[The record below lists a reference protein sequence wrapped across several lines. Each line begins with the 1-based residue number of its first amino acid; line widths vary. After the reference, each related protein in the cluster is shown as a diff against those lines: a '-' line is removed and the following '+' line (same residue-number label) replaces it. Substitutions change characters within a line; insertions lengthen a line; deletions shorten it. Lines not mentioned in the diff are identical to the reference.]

1 MNYKLAMIPLLLAG
15 MLASCNDTEEL
26 IQTNPEFVEAG
37 YGALTLNLKYP
48 DAKTKAVGDTLIGV
62 AYDTEK
68 TIKSVAFFVNTE
80 AETINGTEMYGN
92 FGGYFSDEDL
102 LSANGLQ
109 EDLEEVTAGTPG
121 EYTAKIRHRS
131 DGWQNPQV
139 MVIANYVENGL
150 SAKLKEVKNWEELKT
165 VVSATLSANPQ
176 TPLLMYSAKT
186 IEAWKRTGDGNGGGS
201 TSADFDMERLVSRID
216 IHNNAYNKTNP
227 EQGFVLTSAQLIRPK
242 TTSYLIPGVAASS
255 SLEVSTVPFAISG
268 TVVEEGTDPNVI
280 QKIDSLYAYE
290 NANDNGTTATAV
302 QVNGTFRGGKVSKVI
317 EFKKADGVG
326 TTGAPIALARN
337 HRYVV
342 NLNAAP
348 DSTDI
353 TWNIIVKEWN
363 ESDTIKVKPVYDKPN
378 VDEALQ
384 TAVFDAG
391 NSGISWTSGK
401 VIDITNATSGD
412 ATLKFSISGT
422 TASIVKTAYGY
433 DKDGSSVGSLATDA
447 IVKTDKPIVSYNAA
461 KVETPITI
469 TIPKQNDEEKVPLDI
484 YVIIQNGGNLNA
496 CDTITIKSRP
506 VYNGVANAQPVLM
519 KNGKY
524 WAPINVGATTTK
536 NKAVTTANTDITAD
550 AGKLFQWGRLYG
562 FNATNNASVTT
573 ADTTGIG
580 GGATPLGRPV
590 QDDLTNMSKWD
601 GKFIYSTSVLKY
613 NWLQING
620 DGSANPE
627 NNDMAKGVWYQQLWN
642 VNEGVA
648 DAKVVKSATDPCPK
662 GWRVPTQAE
671 WIAIGADNT
680 TVYTWSESNLNLS
693 IPGKENGKNLILP
706 AVGYRNRVTGA
717 SGGQGANGRY
727 WSSSVPSANVN
738 VYFVDFNSSGRLNMN
753 IDSRANSISVRCI
766 QE

>member
-15 MLASCNDTEEL
+15 MFASCNDTEEL

-109 EDLEEVTAGTPG
+109 EDLEEVAAGVPG

-186 IEAWKRTGDGNGGGS
+186 IEAWKRTGDSNGGGS

-255 SLEVSTVPFAISG
+255 SLEVSSVPFAISG

-290 NANDNGTTATAV
+290 NANTDETTTTAV
-302 QVNGTFRGGKVSKVI
+302 QVNGTFRGGRVSKVI
-317 EFKKADGVG
+317 AFKKVDGVDK
-326 TTGAPIALARN
+326 TGDPIALARN

-378 VDEALQ
+378 VDEALK

-391 NSGISWTSGK
+391 TSGISWTSGK

-469 TIPKQNDEEKVPLDI
+469 TFPKQNDEERVPLDI

-519 KNGKY
+519 KDGKY
-524 WAPINVGATTTK
+524 WAPINVGAATTK

-562 FNATNNASVTT
+562 FAATNDATT
-573 ADTTGIG
+573 CANDTTGIEM
-580 GGATPLGRPV
+580 LGRPV
-590 QDDLTNMSKWD
+590 QGDLTNMTKWD
-601 GKFIYSTSVLKY
+601 GKFIYSNTILQY

-620 DGSANPE
+620 EGNANPG
-627 NNDMAKGVWYQQLWN
+627 NDGMKKGEWYQQLWN
-642 VNEGVA
+642 ANEGIA
-648 DAKVVKSATDPCPK
+648 DVEVVKTATDPCPK

-671 WIAIGADNT
+671 WIAIGAGQSSVSGT
-680 TVYTWSESNLNLS
+680 TWDSSNLRLA
-693 IPGKENGKNLILP
+693 ITGKESGKSLFLPAAGIRYGGNGGSDLQGKN
-706 AVGYRNRVTGA
+706 GY
-717 SGGQGANGRY
+717 Y
-727 WSSSVPSANVN
+727 WSSSVQSNSTYAFFVNLSSTGKLDANTN
-738 VYFVDFNSSGRLNMN
+738 R
-753 IDSRANSISVRCI
+753 RADGYSVRCI

>member
-62 AYDTEK
+62 AYDAEK

-109 EDLEEVTAGTPG
+109 EDLEEVAAGVPG

-186 IEAWKRTGDGNGGGS
+186 IEAWKRSSDGNGGGS

-227 EQGFVLTSAQLIRPK
+227 DQGFVLTSAQLIRPK
-242 TTSYLIPGVAASS
+242 VASYLIPGIAASS

-268 TVVEEGTDPNVI
+268 TVVEEGSDPNII

-290 NANDNGTTATAV
+290 NANDDETTATAV

-378 VDEALQ
+378 VDEALK

-391 NSGISWTSGK
+391 TSGISWTSAK

-412 ATLKFSISGT
+412 ATLKFTTTGT
-422 TASIVKTAYGY
+422 TASIVKIAYAY
-433 DKDGSSVGSLATDA
+433 DKDGSSVGSLKDDA
-447 IVKTDKPIVSYNAA
+447 IAKADKPIVSYGAA

-469 TIPKQNDEEKVPLDI
+469 TFPKQKDDERVPLDI

-506 VYNGVANAQPVLM
+506 VYNGVANAMPVLM
-519 KNGKY
+519 KDGKY
-524 WAPINVGATTTK
+524 WAPINVGATTTN
-536 NKAVTTANTDITAD
+536 NKAVTTPNTDITAD
-550 AGKLFQWGRLYG
+550 CGQFFQWGRLYG
-562 FNATNNASVTT
+562 FAATNNATT
-573 ADTTGIG
+573 CANDTTGIG
-580 GGATPLGRPV
+580 ALGRPA
-590 QDDLTNMSKWD
+590 QNDLANLSNWN
-601 GKFIYSTSVLKY
+601 GKFIYSTSNLQY
-613 NWLQING
+613 NWLLLTADPN
-620 DGSANPE
+620 SNP
-627 NNDMAKGVWYQQLWN
+627 NTMVTGAWYQQLWN
-642 VNEGVA
+642 ANEG
-648 DAKVVKSATDPCPK
+648 KSEDVSKTTADPCPQ
-662 GWRVPTQAE
+662 GWRIPTQAE
-671 WIAIGADNT
+671 WIGIGADNS
-680 TVYTWSESNLNLS
+680 TVYTWSSSDLNLP

-706 AVGYRNRVTGA
+706 AAGCRGSGTGA
-717 SGGQGANGRY
+717 SSNQGSYGYY
-727 WSSSVPSANVN
+727 WSSSVSAGSTYASSVS
-738 VYFVDFNSSGRLNMN
+738 FNSAGKLIPNTN
-753 IDSRANSISVRCI
+753 YRAVGFSVRCV

>member
-242 TTSYLIPGVAASS
+242 VASYLIPGVAASS
-255 SLEVSTVPFAISG
+255 SLEVSSVPFAISG
-268 TVVEEGTDPNVI
+268 TVVEEGSDPNII

-290 NANDNGTTATAV
+290 NANDDGTTATAV

-378 VDEALQ
+378 VDEALK

-391 NSGISWTSGK
+391 TSGISWTSGK

-469 TIPKQNDEEKVPLDI
+469 TFPKQNDEERVPLDI

-519 KNGKY
+519 KDGKY
-524 WAPINVGATTTK
+524 WAPINVGAATTK

-562 FNATNNASVTT
+562 FAATNDATT
-573 ADTTGIG
+573 CANDTTGIEM
-580 GGATPLGRPV
+580 LGRPV
-590 QDDLTNMSKWD
+590 QGDLTNMTKWD
-601 GKFIYSTSVLKY
+601 GKFIYSNTILQY

-620 DGSANPE
+620 EGNANPG
-627 NNDMAKGVWYQQLWN
+627 NDGMKKGEWYQQLWN
-642 VNEGVA
+642 ANEGIA
-648 DAKVVKSATDPCPK
+648 DAKVVKTATDPCPK
-662 GWRVPTQAE
+662 GWRIPTQAE
-671 WIAIGADNT
+671 WIAIGAGQSSVSGT
-680 TVYTWSESNLNLS
+680 TWDSSNLRLT
-693 IPGKENGKNLILP
+693 ITGKESGKNLFLP
-706 AVGYRNRVTGA
+706 AAGIRYGGNGGSDLQGKNGY
-717 SGGQGANGRY
+717 Y
-727 WSSSVPSANVN
+727 WSSSVQSNSTYAFFVNLGSTGKLDANTN
-738 VYFVDFNSSGRLNMN
+738 R
-753 IDSRANSISVRCI
+753 RADGYSVRCI

>member
-109 EDLEEVTAGTPG
+109 EDLEEVAAGVPG

-176 TPLLMYSAKT
+176 TPLLMYSTKV
-186 IEAWKRTGDGNGGGS
+186 IEAWKRTSDGNGGGS

-227 EQGFVLTSAQLIRPK
+227 DQGFVLTSAQLIRPK
-242 TTSYLIPGVAASS
+242 TASYLIPGIAASS
-255 SLEVSTVPFAISG
+255 SLEVSSVPFAISG
-268 TVVEEGTDPNVI
+268 TVVEEGTDPTII

-290 NANDNGTTATAV
+290 NANDDEATATAV

-391 NSGISWTSGK
+391 TSGISWTSGK

-469 TIPKQNDEEKVPLDI
+469 TFPKQNDEEKVPLDI

-519 KNGKY
+519 KDGKY
-524 WAPINVGATTTK
+524 WAPINVGATTTT

-562 FNATNNASVTT
+562 FNATNNAATLK
-573 ADTTGIG
+573 ADTTGIE
-580 GGATPLGRPV
+580 TLGRPV
-590 QDDLTNMSKWD
+590 QGDLTNMAKWD
-601 GKFIYSTSVLKY
+601 GKYIYSTAALKY

-620 DGSANPE
+620 EGNANPS
-627 NNDMAKGVWYQQLWN
+627 DDGMKKGEWYQQLWN
-642 VNEGVA
+642 ANEGIDNAEVA
-648 DAKVVKSATDPCPK
+648 KTVNDPCPK
-662 GWRVPTQAE
+662 GWRVPTRAE
-671 WIAIGADNT
+671 WIAIGADQEAAQSGI
-680 TVYTWSESNLNLS
+680 TWDNSNFCL
-693 IPGKENGKNLILP
+693 IVPGAENGKNLFLP
-706 AVGYRNRVTGA
+706 AAGHRRNDPGA
-717 SGGQGANGRY
+717 SIYQGTNGYY
-727 WSSSVPSANVN
+727 WSSSVSLINTGANCVL
-738 VYFVDFNSSGRLNMN
+738 FNSSRFNLSSSDRILGF
-753 IDSRANSISVRCI
+753 SVRCI

>member
-186 IEAWKRTGDGNGGGS
+186 IEAWKRTGDSNGGGS

-255 SLEVSTVPFAISG
+255 SLEVSSVPFAISG

-290 NANDNGTTATAV
+290 NANDDGATATAV

-337 HRYVV
+337 HRYIV

-378 VDEALQ
+378 VNEALQ

-391 NSGISWTSGK
+391 TSGISWTSGK

-469 TIPKQNDEEKVPLDI
+469 TFPKQNDEEKVPLDI

-506 VYNGVANAQPVLM
+506 VYNEVANAQPVLM

-524 WAPINVGATTTK
+524 WAPINVGATTTT
-536 NKAVTTANTDITAD
+536 NKAATTGDITA
-550 AGKLFQWGRLYG
+550 ACGKLFQWGRNSGVAANSAGGDVYAESDRPVG
-562 FNATNNASVTT
+562 VE
-573 ADTTGIG
+573 G
-580 GGATPLGRPV
+580 GGLPV
-590 QDDLTNMSKWD
+590 MTTWD
-601 GKFIYSTSVLKY
+601 GKHIKAAPNTRS
-613 NWLQING
+613 NWLQFVAGQDNPDNNG
-620 DGSANPE
+620 
-627 NNDMAKGVWYQQLWN
+627 MIKGAWYQQLWN
-642 VNEGVA
+642 KNEGVDNA
-648 DAKVVKSATDPCPK
+648 EVVKTVNDPCPK

-671 WIAIGADNT
+671 WIAIGADGKTNHNWST
-680 TVYTWSESNLNLS
+680 TNLNITIL
-693 IPGKENGKNLILP
+693 GKENGKNLILP
-706 AVGYRNRVTGA
+706 AAGARSPSSGA
-717 SGGQGANGRY
+717 SSLQGTDGYY
-727 WSSSVPSANVN
+727 WSSSVPASSTFASD
-738 VYFVDFNSSGRLNMN
+738 VYFNNGGTLLTDTNY
-753 IDSRANSISVRCI
+753 RAVGFSVRCI

>member
-255 SLEVSTVPFAISG
+255 SLEVSSVPFAISG

-290 NANDNGTTATAV
+290 NANDDGTTATAV

-384 TAVFDAG
+384 TAVFNAG
-391 NSGISWTSGK
+391 TSGISWTSGK
-401 VIDITNATSGD
+401 VIDITNATSSD
-412 ATLKFSISGT
+412 ATLKFTVSGT

-469 TIPKQNDEEKVPLDI
+469 TFPKQNDEEKVPLDI

-519 KNGKY
+519 KDGKY
-524 WAPINVGATTTK
+524 WAPINVGAITTK

-562 FNATNNASVTT
+562 FNATNEASVTA
-573 ADTTGIG
+573 ADTTGIEM
-580 GGATPLGRPV
+580 LGLPV
-590 QDDLTNMSKWD
+590 QGDLTNMTKWD
-601 GKFIYSTSVLKY
+601 GKFIYSNTILQY

-620 DGSANPE
+620 EGNANPG
-627 NNDMAKGVWYQQLWN
+627 NDGMKKGEWYQQLWN
-642 VNEGVA
+642 ANEGIA
-648 DAKVVKSATDPCPK
+648 DAKVVKTATDPCPK
-662 GWRVPTQAE
+662 GWRIPTQAE
-671 WIAIGADNT
+671 WIAIGAGQSSVSGT
-680 TVYTWSESNLNLS
+680 TWDSSNLRLT
-693 IPGKENGKNLILP
+693 ITGKESGKNLFLP
-706 AVGYRNRVTGA
+706 AAGIRYGGNGGSDLQGKNGY
-717 SGGQGANGRY
+717 Y
-727 WSSSVPSANVN
+727 WSSSVQSNSTYAFFVNLGSTGKLDANTN
-738 VYFVDFNSSGRLNMN
+738 R
-753 IDSRANSISVRCI
+753 RADGYSVRCI

>member
-109 EDLEEVTAGTPG
+109 EDLEEVAAGVPG

-150 SAKLKEVKNWEELKT
+150 LAKLKEVKNWEELKT

-186 IEAWKRTGDGNGGGS
+186 IEARKRTGDGNGGGS
-201 TSADFDMERLVSRID
+201 TSADFEMERLVSRID

-227 EQGFVLTSAQLIRPK
+227 DQGFVLTSAQLIRPK
-242 TTSYLIPGVAASS
+242 VASYLIPGVAASS
-255 SLEVSTVPFAISG
+255 SLEVSSVPFAISG

-290 NANDNGTTATAV
+290 NANDDEATATAV

-378 VDEALQ
+378 VDEALK
-384 TAVFDAG
+384 TGVFDAG
-391 NSGISWTSGK
+391 TSGLSWTKGSK
-401 VIDITNATSGD
+401 EIDITNATSGD
-412 ATLKFSISGT
+412 ATLKFTTTGT
-422 TASIVKTAYGY
+422 TASIVKIAYAY
-433 DKDGSSVGSLATDA
+433 DKDGSSVGSLKDDA
-447 IVKTDKPIVSYNAA
+447 IAKADKPIVSYGAA

-469 TIPKQNDEEKVPLDI
+469 TFPKQKDDERVPLDI

-519 KNGKY
+519 KDGKY
-524 WAPINVGATTTK
+524 WAPINVGATTTT
-536 NKAVTTANTDITAD
+536 NKASTTGDITA
-550 AGKLFQWGRLYG
+550 ACGKLFQWGRLYG
-562 FNATNNASVTT
+562 FKATNETSVTA
-573 ADTTGIG
+573 ADTTSIG

-590 QDDLTNMSKWD
+590 QGDLTNMAKWD
-601 GKFIYSTSVLKY
+601 GKYIYSTAALKY

-620 DGSANPE
+620 KGNENPANDG
-627 NNDMAKGVWYQQLWN
+627 MKKGEWYQQLWN
-642 VNEGVA
+642 ANEGIA
-648 DAKVVKSATDPCPK
+648 DAEVVKTATDPCPK

-671 WIAIGADNT
+671 WIAIGADNS
-680 TVYTWSESNLNLS
+680 TVYTWSTSNLNLS
-693 IPGKENGKNLILP
+693 IPGKESGKNLVLP
-706 AVGYRNRVTGA
+706 AAGYRYDSTGT
-717 SGGQGANGRY
+717 SGYQGNTGNY
-727 WSSSVPSANVN
+727 WSSSVPISNTPAST
-738 VYFVDFNSSGRLNMN
+738 VYFGSAGKLIPHIHN
-753 IDSRANSISVRCI
+753 RACGNSVRCI

>member
-48 DAKTKAVGDTLIGV
+48 DTQTKAVGDIIDV
-62 AYDTEK
+62 AYDAEK

-109 EDLEEVTAGTPG
+109 EDLEEVAAGVTG

-165 VVSATLSANPQ
+165 VLSTTLSANPQ
-176 TPLLMYSAKT
+176 TPLLMYSTKA
-186 IEAWKRTGDGNGGGS
+186 IEAWKRSGGGNGGGS

-216 IHNNAYNKTNP
+216 IHNNAYNKANP
-227 EQGFVLTSAQLIRPK
+227 DQGFVLTSAQLIRPK
-242 TTSYLIPGVAASS
+242 VASYLIPGVAASS
-255 SLEVSTVPFAISG
+255 SLEVSSVPFAISG
-268 TVVEEGTDPNVI
+268 TVVEEGTDPTII

-290 NANDNGTTATAV
+290 NANDDEATATAV

-378 VDEALQ
+378 VDEALK
-384 TAVFDAG
+384 TAIFDAG
-391 NSGISWTSGK
+391 TSGISWTSGK

-469 TIPKQNDEEKVPLDI
+469 TFPKQNDEEKVPLDI

-506 VYNGVANAQPVLM
+506 IYNGVANAIPVLM
-519 KNGKY
+519 KDGRY
-524 WAPINVGATTTK
+524 WAPINVGATTTT
-536 NKAVTTANTDITAD
+536 NKASTTGDITA
-550 AGKLFQWGRLYG
+550 ACGKLFQWGRYSG
-562 FNATNNASVTT
+562 VNATSSPSGDIVTNS
-573 ADTTGIG
+573 
-580 GGATPLGRPV
+580 RPV
-590 QDDLTNMSKWD
+590 GVGDALPDMASWD
-601 GKFIYSTSVLKY
+601 GKHITASSSNPNTQG
-613 NWLQING
+613 NWLIFKEG
-620 DGSANPE
+620 VDNPD
-627 NNDMAKGVWYQQLWN
+627 NSGMQAGAWYQQLWN
-642 VNEGVA
+642 ANEGKLNSNVS
-648 DAKVVKSATDPCPK
+648 KTVNDPCPQ
-662 GWRVPTQAE
+662 GWRIPTMNE
-671 WIAIGADNT
+671 WKAIGAGQDT
-680 TVYTWSESNLNLS
+680 DALGVFWDTSNLRIK
-693 IPGKENGKNLILP
+693 IPGAENGKDLFLP
-706 AVGYRNRVTGA
+706 AAGFRNYSNGA
-717 SGGQGANGRY
+717 TTNQGSNGSY
-727 WSSSVPSANVN
+727 WSSSVSGYSVGIMAFNNSNVMKAN
-738 VYFVDFNSSGRLNMN
+738 FGA
-753 IDSRANSISVRCI
+753 RAYSLPVRCI